1 MKKQKY
7 IVTKNMLNNI
17 PLVSN
22 GFLKVIIII
31 IFLAIYLLI
40 EPVMG
45 QQALELLLSVRSK
58 YVMEL
63 YSSAS
68 TKKKALE
75 EGNFPHAVL
84 CAMVWQWFGYPWSV
98 LKRLTTWGRNEMAR
112 DLKWNTPFH
121 INNPCAPFTWRIKD
135 QRLFLSSLL
144 CFSSLGQFYLNLEH

>member
-17 PLVSN
+17 PSASN
-22 GFLKVIIII
+22 GFLKVIFFF
-31 IFLAIYLLI
+31 FLAIYLLI

-45 QQALELLLSVRSK
+45 QQVLELLLSVRSK

-84 CAMVWQWFGYPWSV
+84 CAMV
-98 LKRLTTWGRNEMAR
+98 
-112 DLKWNTPFH
+112 
-121 INNPCAPFTWRIKD
+121 
-135 QRLFLSSLL
+135 
-144 CFSSLGQFYLNLEH
+144 

>member
-1 MKKQKY
+1 
-7 IVTKNMLNNI
+7 MLNNI

-31 IFLAIYLLI
+31 IILAIYLLI

-84 CAMVWQWFGYPWSV
+84 CAMV
-98 LKRLTTWGRNEMAR
+98 
-112 DLKWNTPFH
+112 
-121 INNPCAPFTWRIKD
+121 
-135 QRLFLSSLL
+135 
-144 CFSSLGQFYLNLEH
+144 